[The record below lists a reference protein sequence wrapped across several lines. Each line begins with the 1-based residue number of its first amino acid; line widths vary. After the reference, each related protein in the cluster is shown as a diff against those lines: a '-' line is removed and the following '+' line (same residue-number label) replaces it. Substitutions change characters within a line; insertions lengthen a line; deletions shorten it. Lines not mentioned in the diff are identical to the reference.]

1 MTIEVRTVR
10 QLKGASPRTKLHH
23 LYKTVCRRGINVHL
37 TKDDIY
43 VTPAVMSILLQR
55 RPEDLDKG
63 DSPALRVLLS
73 LRHDREAS
81 PCLAPASDAFKAQTR
96 DMEAAASLFYLLISE
111 EHQEGQSDRPS
122 SPAT

>member
-1 MTIEVRTVR
+1 MAIEVHTVR
-10 QLKGASPRTKLHH
+10 QLKGASSRTKLHH

-37 TKDDIY
+37 TKDDIH

-63 DSPALRVLLS
+63 DLQALRVLLG

-81 PCLAPASDAFKAQTR
+81 PCLAPASEAFKAKTR
-96 DMEAAASLFYLLISE
+96 DMEAAASLFYLLVGE
-111 EHQEGQSDRPS
+111 
-122 SPAT
+122 PAAGTA

>member
-1 MTIEVRTVR
+1 MAIEVHTVR

-23 LYKTVCRRGINVHL
+23 LHKTVCRRGINVHL
-37 TKDDIY
+37 TNDDIH

-63 DSPALRVLLS
+63 DSQALRTLLG

-81 PCLAPASDAFKAQTR
+81 PCLAPASETFKAQSR
-96 DMEAAASLFYLLISE
+96 DMEAAAGLFYLLV
-111 EHQEGQSDRPS
+111 GG
-122 SPAT
+122 PAAEAQ